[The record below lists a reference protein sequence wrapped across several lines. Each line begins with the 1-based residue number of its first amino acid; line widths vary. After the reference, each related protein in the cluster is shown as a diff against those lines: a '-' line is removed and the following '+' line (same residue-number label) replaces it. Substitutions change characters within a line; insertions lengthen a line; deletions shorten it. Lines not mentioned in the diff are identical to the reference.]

1 MAKHSKY
8 KNTGILYEL
17 LVRQIATETLNNA
30 STPKAMG
37 IIKSHFNKKT
47 QLGKEL
53 VLYQNLVKERFDTES
68 KAKTFVTAA
77 IKARRKINVKELHK
91 EKYSL
96 VKEVFSKY
104 DASNFFK
111 SRIPNYRVLAAIHCI
126 FENASKTPADFVRNQ
141 YTLIEHITRK
151 NRAITGK
158 KNRVYEDYEKQDKD
172 LRLLSYR
179 MLVDKFNSKYNG
191 LDRKQKSLLKEY
203 INNVSDTNKL
213 REYLNK
219 EIVRVHKALKR
230 EIPKVDDK
238 VTKIKLSEVTTQ
250 IARLSKGST
259 VKDKQVLGLMR
270 YYQLLKEVKETCK
283 CEDC

>member
-30 STPKAMG
+30 GTPKAMG

-68 KAKTFVTAA
+68 KAKTFVMAA
-77 IKARRKINVKELHK
+77 IKARHKINVKQLHK

-104 DASNFFK
+104 NASNFFK
-111 SRIPNYRVLAAIHCI
+111 SRIPNYRVLAAIHCV
-126 FENASKTPADFVRNQ
+126 FENTSKTPADFVRNQ

-151 NRAITGK
+151 NRAIAGK
-158 KNRVYEDYEKQDKD
+158 KNRVYEAYEKQDKD

-219 EIVRVHKALKR
+219 EIVRVHRALKR
-230 EIPKVDDK
+230 EIPKVEDK
-238 VTKIKLSEVTTQ
+238 ITKIKLAEVTNQ

-259 VKDKQVLGLMR
+259 VKDKQVLGMMR

>member
-37 IIKSHFNKKT
+37 IIKSHFNKRT

-77 IKARRKINVKELHK
+77 IKARNKINVKQLHR

-104 DASNFFK
+104 NASNFFK

-126 FENASKTPADFVRNQ
+126 FENTSKTPAAFVRNQ

-151 NRAITGK
+151 NRAAAAK
-158 KNRVYEDYEKQDKD
+158 KNRVYEAYEKQDKD

-179 MLVDKFNSKYNG
+179 ILVDKFNSKYNG
-191 LDRKQKSLLKEY
+191 LNRKQKSLLKEY

-219 EIVRVHKALKR
+219 EIVRVYKALKR
-230 EIPKVDDK
+230 NIPKVSDK
-238 VTKIKLSEVTTQ
+238 VTKIKLAEVTNQ
-250 IARLSKGST
+250 IVRLSKGST
-259 VKDKQVLGLMR
+259 VKDKQVLGMMR
-270 YYQLLKEVKETCK
+270 YYQLLKEVKETCE
-283 CEDC
+283 CENC

>member
-30 STPKAMG
+30 GTPKAMG
-37 IIKSHFNKKT
+37 IIKSHFNKRT

-53 VLYQNLVKERFDTES
+53 VLYQNLVKEWFNTES

-77 IKARRKINVKELHK
+77 IKARRKINVKQLHK

-104 DASNFFK
+104 NASNFFK

-151 NRAITGK
+151 NKAAIGK
-158 KNRVYEDYEKQDKD
+158 KNRVYEAYEKQDKD

-191 LDRKQKSLLKEY
+191 TILTLK
-203 INNVSDTNKL
+203 
-213 REYLNK
+213 
-219 EIVRVHKALKR
+219 
-230 EIPKVDDK
+230 
-238 VTKIKLSEVTTQ
+238 
-250 IARLSKGST
+250 
-259 VKDKQVLGLMR
+259 
-270 YYQLLKEVKETCK
+270 
-283 CEDC
+283 

>member
-30 STPKAMG
+30 GTPKAMG

-53 VLYQNLVKERFDTES
+53 VLYQNLVKERFDTEL

-77 IKARRKINVKELHK
+77 TKARNKINVKQLHK

-104 DASNFFK
+104 NASNFFK

-151 NRAITGK
+151 NRAAVGK
-158 KNRVYEDYEKQDKD
+158 KNRVYEAYEKQDKD

-230 EIPKVDDK
+230 ALPKVEDK
-238 VTKIKLSEVTTQ
+238 VTKIKLAEVTTQ

-259 VKDKQVLGLMR
+259 VKDKQVLGMMR

-283 CEDC
+283 CKDC

>member
-37 IIKSHFNKKT
+37 IIKSHFNKRT

-77 IKARRKINVKELHK
+77 IKARNKINVKQLHR

-104 DASNFFK
+104 NASNFFK

-151 NRAITGK
+151 NRTAARK
-158 KNRVYEDYEKQDKD
+158 KNRVYEIYEKQDKD

-179 MLVDKFNSKYNG
+179 ILVDKFNSKYNG
-191 LDRKQKSLLKEY
+191 LNRKQKSLLKEY
-203 INNVSDTNKL
+203 INNISDTNKL
-213 REYLNK
+213 REYLNR
-219 EIVRVHKALKR
+219 EIVRVYKALKR
-230 EIPKVDDK
+230 NIPKVSDK
-238 VTKIKLSEVTTQ
+238 VTKIKLAEVTNQ

-259 VKDKQVLGLMR
+259 VKDKQVLGMMR
-270 YYQLLKEVKETCK
+270 YYQLLKEVKETCE
-283 CEDC
+283 CENC

>member
-30 STPKAMG
+30 GTPKAMG
-37 IIKSHFNKKT
+37 IIKSHFNKRT

-53 VLYQNLVKERFDTES
+53 VLYQNLVKERFNTES
-68 KAKTFVTAA
+68 KAKTFVIAA
-77 IKARRKINVKELHK
+77 TKARRKIDVKQLHK

-104 DASNFFK
+104 NASNFFK

-126 FENASKTPADFVRNQ
+126 FENTSKTPAAFVRNQ

-151 NRAITGK
+151 NRAAAAK
-158 KNRVYEDYEKQDKD
+158 KNRVYEAYEKQDKD

-179 MLVDKFNSKYNG
+179 ILVDKFNSKYNG
-191 LDRKQKSLLKEY
+191 LNRKQKSLLKEY

-230 EIPKVDDK
+230 AIPKVTDK
-238 VTKIKLSEVTTQ
+238 ITKIKLAEVTNQ

-259 VKDKQVLGLMR
+259 VKDKQVLGMMR
-270 YYQLLKEVKETCK
+270 YYQLLKEVKETCE
-283 CEDC
+283 CENC

>member
-37 IIKSHFNKKT
+37 IIKSHFNKRT

-77 IKARRKINVKELHK
+77 IKARNKINVKQLHR

-104 DASNFFK
+104 NASNFFK

-126 FENASKTPADFVRNQ
+126 FENTSKTPAAFVRNQ

-151 NRAITGK
+151 NRAAAAK
-158 KNRVYEDYEKQDKD
+158 KNRIYEAYEKQDKD

-179 MLVDKFNSKYNG
+179 ILVDKFNSKYNG
-191 LDRKQKSLLKEY
+191 LNRKQKSLLKEY

-219 EIVRVHKALKR
+219 EIVRVYKALKR
-230 EIPKVDDK
+230 NIPKVSDK
-238 VTKIKLSEVTTQ
+238 VTKIKLAEVTNQ
-250 IARLSKGST
+250 IVRLSKGST
-259 VKDKQVLGLMR
+259 VKDKQVLGMMR
-270 YYQLLKEVKETCK
+270 YYQLLKEVKETCE
-283 CEDC
+283 CENC

>member
-30 STPKAMG
+30 GTPKAMG

-53 VLYQNLVKERFDTES
+53 VLYQNLVKERFDTEP
-68 KAKTFVTAA
+68 KAKTFVMAA
-77 IKARRKINVKELHK
+77 IKARHKIDVKQLHK

-104 DASNFFK
+104 NAPNFFK
-111 SRIPNYRVLAAIHCI
+111 SRIPNYRVLAAIHCV
-126 FENASKTPADFVRNQ
+126 FDNASKTPADFVRNQ

-151 NRAITGK
+151 NKAAIGK
-158 KNRVYEDYEKQDKD
+158 KNRVYEAYAKQDKD

-191 LDRKQKSLLKEY
+191 LDRKQKGLLKEY

-230 EIPKVDDK
+230 EIPKVEDK
-238 VTKIKLSEVTTQ
+238 ITKIKLVEVTNQ

-259 VKDKQVLGLMR
+259 VKDKQVLGMMR

>member
-30 STPKAMG
+30 GTPKAMS

-77 IKARRKINVKELHK
+77 IKARHKINVKQLHK

-104 DASNFFK
+104 NASNFFK

-151 NRAITGK
+151 NRAAVGK
-158 KNRVYEDYEKQDKD
+158 KNRVYEAYEKQDKD
-172 LRLLSYR
+172 LRLLSYK

-230 EIPKVDDK
+230 IIPKVEDK
-238 VTKIKLSEVTTQ
+238 ITKIKLAEVTNQ

-259 VKDKQVLGLMR
+259 VKDKQVLGMMR

-283 CEDC
+283 CKDC

>member
-30 STPKAMG
+30 GTPKAMG

-53 VLYQNLVKERFDTES
+53 VLYQNLVKERFDTEL

-77 IKARRKINVKELHK
+77 TKARNKINVKQLHK

-104 DASNFFK
+104 NASNFFK

-151 NRAITGK
+151 NRVAVGK
-158 KNRVYEDYEKQDKD
+158 KNKVYEAYEKQDKD

-179 MLVDKFNSKYNG
+179 MLVDKFNSKYNS

-230 EIPKVDDK
+230 AIPKVEDK
-238 VTKIKLSEVTTQ
+238 ITKIKLAEVTNQ
-250 IARLSKGST
+250 IARLSRGST
-259 VKDKQVLGLMR
+259 VKDKQVLGMMR
-270 YYQLLKEVKETCK
+270 YYQLLKEVKETCT

>member
-17 LVRQIATETLNNA
+17 LVRQIATETLNNKA
-30 STPKAMG
+30 TKAMG
-37 IIKSHFNKKT
+37 IIKSHFNKGT

-53 VLYQNLVKERFDTES
+53 VLYQNLVKEKFDTEA

-77 IKARRKINVKELHK
+77 IKARKKIDIKELHK
-91 EKYSL
+91 QKYEL
-96 VKEVFSKY
+96 VKEVFSIY

-111 SRIPNYRVLAAIHCI
+111 SRIPNYRVFAAIHCI

-141 YTLIEHITRK
+141 YTLIEHITRGNK
-151 NRAITGK
+151 SKGVRIRK
-158 KNRVYEDYEKQDKD
+158 VYEAYEKQDKD
-172 LRLLSYR
+172 LRLLSYK
-179 MLVDKFNSKYNG
+179 MLVDKFNEKYNG

-203 INNVSDTNKL
+203 INNISDTNKL

-219 EIVRVHKALKR
+219 EIVRVHRALKR

-238 VTKIKLSEVTTQ
+238 VTKIKLSEVTNQ
-250 IARLSKGST
+250 IARLSRGAT
-259 VKDKQVLGLMR
+259 VKDKQVLGMMR
-270 YYQLLKEVKETCK
+270 YYQLLREVKDTCK

>member
-1 MAKHSKY
+1 MSKHSKY

-17 LVRQIATETLNNA
+17 LVRQIATETLNN
-30 STPKAMG
+30 SGTPKAMG
-37 IIKSHFNKKT
+37 IVKSHFNKRT
-47 QLGKEL
+47 QIGKEL
-53 VLYQNLVKERFDTES
+53 VLYQNLIRERFNTET

-77 IKARRKINVKELHK
+77 IKARSKIKIKELRK
-91 EKYSL
+91 EKYKL
-96 VKEVFSKY
+96 VKEVFSNY
-104 DASNFFK
+104 NTSNFFK

-126 FENASKTPADFVRNQ
+126 FENTSKTPADFVRNQ

-151 NRAITGK
+151 
-158 KNRVYEDYEKQDKD
+158 KNRVYEVYEKQDKD

-179 MLVDKFNSKYNG
+179 ILVDKFNSKYNG
-191 LDRKQKSLLKEY
+191 LNRKQKGLLKEY
-203 INNVSDTNKL
+203 INNISDTNKL

-238 VTKIKLSEVTTQ
+238 VTKIKLVEVTNQ

-259 VKDKQVLGLMR
+259 VKDKQVLGMMR
-270 YYQLLKEVKETCK
+270 YYQLLKEVKETCE
-283 CEDC
+283 CENC